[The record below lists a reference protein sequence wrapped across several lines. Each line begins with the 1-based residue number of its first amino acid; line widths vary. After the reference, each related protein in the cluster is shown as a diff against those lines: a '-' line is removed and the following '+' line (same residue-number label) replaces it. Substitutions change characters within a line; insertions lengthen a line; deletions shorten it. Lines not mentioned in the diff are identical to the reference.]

1 MRWINLAIIVFFVA
15 AAIIFAF
22 ENLETVSVSFLGFG
36 VRAPM
41 AILVSVIYVLGT
53 ATGGS
58 LFALLRSSYQG
69 SRARVPSGQ

>member
-1 MRWINLAIIVFFVA
+1 MRWINLTIIVLFVA

-22 ENLETVSVSFLGFG
+22 ENIETVSVSFLGFG

-41 AILVSVIYVLGT
+41 AILVSVFYVLG
-53 ATGGS
+53 AVTGGS

-69 SRARVPSGQ
+69 SRRAFHRS

>member
-1 MRWINLAIIVFFVA
+1 MRWINLTIIVLFVA

-22 ENLETVSVSFLGFG
+22 EDLDTVSVSFLGFG

-41 AILVSVIYVLGT
+41 AILVSKA

-58 LFALLRSSYQG
+58 LFALLRSSYHG
-69 SRARVPSGQ
+69 SRRAFHRS

>member
-1 MRWINLAIIVFFVA
+1 MRWISLMIIVLLVA

-41 AILVSVIYVLGT
+41 AILVSVFYILG
-53 ATGGS
+53 AVTGGS

-69 SRARVPSGQ
+69 SRGAFHRS

>member
-1 MRWINLAIIVFFVA
+1 MRWINLTIIVLFVA

-41 AILVSVIYVLGT
+41 AILVSVIYLLGA

-69 SRARVPSGQ
+69 SRGAFHRS

>member
-1 MRWINLAIIVFFVA
+1 MRWINLTIIVLFVA

-22 ENLETVSVSFLGFG
+22 VNLETVSVSFLGFV

-41 AILVSVIYVLGT
+41 AILVSVFYVLGG

-69 SRARVPSGQ
+69 SRGSFHRS

>member
-1 MRWINLAIIVFFVA
+1 MRWINLTIIVLFVA

-22 ENLETVSVSFLGFG
+22 ANIETVGVSFLGFG

-41 AILVSVIYVLGT
+41 AILISVFYVLGA

-69 SRARVPSGQ
+69 SRGAFHRS

>member
-1 MRWINLAIIVFFVA
+1 MRWISLMIIVLFVA

-41 AILVSVIYVLGT
+41 AILVSVIYVFG
-53 ATGGS
+53 AVTGGS

-69 SRARVPSGQ
+69 SRGAFHRS

>member
-1 MRWINLAIIVFFVA
+1 MRWINLTIIVLLVA
-15 AAIIFAF
+15 ASIIFAF
-22 ENLETVSVSFLGFG
+22 ENRETVSVSFLGFG

-41 AILVSVIYVLGT
+41 AILVSVFYVLGA

-69 SRARVPSGQ
+69 SHHAFHRA